1 MVTELLDRS
10 APPPLPNTIR
20 VRALLQRFYLYYI
33 QKATI
38 STIADP
44 CAQDTSI
51 HFSDLCSYHL
61 IFCTFFPI
69 VSGRTNKLCILKF
82 EDFQDWMKF
91 KGDDKISIIHPL
103 QFYYLQVRM
112 SQDILLGNP
121 LLDENIGRCIIH
133 GFIPFPD
140 YWNIQLCESIQKYL
154 KQNGRFIGD
163 ILQNMHILIASF

>member
-82 EDFQDWMKF
+82 EDFQDWMNF
-91 KGDDKISIIHPL
+91 KVVLMARLASSIHCNSTT
-103 QFYYLQVRM
+103 FR
-112 SQDILLGNP
+112 LGWARRSCWGTHFWMRTLAGASSIGSSHFQIIGTFNS
-121 LLDENIGRCIIH
+121 LKASRNI
-133 GFIPFPD
+133 
-140 YWNIQLCESIQKYL
+140 WNI
-154 KQNGRFIGD
+154 
-163 ILQNMHILIASF
+163 